1 MSHPLLTALKK
12 TYILLGASFKVILD
26 KLGSGTIERAAAM
39 TMVVRRRGHETLSS
53 ARVRR

>member
-26 KLGSGTIERAAAM
+26 KSGSGTIERAAAM
-39 TMVVRRRGHETLSS
+39 AMVVRRRGHETLSS

>member
-26 KLGSGTIERAAAM
+26 KSGSGTIERAAAM